1 MADKCYLA
9 AQALID
15 KAMKVDPSLAA
26 DIRAFAKSREYGLV
40 FEHNRPEAM
49 RLYGK
54 PVSQGD
60 AVHILAPRG
69 KKEKNEN
76 RVAWRIVSV
85 EGDTAS
91 LALADDP
98 EKTCEAALDDLVAI
112 AEYDQPI
119 YCGARGTR
127 RR

>member
-1 MADKCYLA
+1 MLEHELGERGDALMADKCYPA

-15 KAMKVDPSLAA
+15 RAMKVDPSLAA

-60 AVHILAPRG
+60 VVHILAPRG
-69 KKEKNEN
+69 KKEKDEN
-76 RVAWRIVSV
+76 RIAWRVASV
-85 EGDTAS
+85 EGDAAH
-91 LALADDP
+91 LAMVDDP
-98 EKTCEAALDDLVAI
+98 EKTC
-112 AEYDQPI
+112 
-119 YCGARGTR
+119 CFR
-127 RR
+127 